1 MRKTSRIQ
9 SNNRVILAQNRY
21 KCFEKKIEKLARS
34 VTNVMKNYRNYK
46 YTVKLCF
53 IGEKKGWVTLLS
65 SIPRYFPFPPIIYGE
80 EERKGIIFHIIP

>member
-1 MRKTSRIQ
+1 
-9 SNNRVILAQNRY
+9 
-21 KCFEKKIEKLARS
+21 
-34 VTNVMKNYRNYK
+34 MKNTENYK
-46 YTVKLCF
+46 NNLKLYF

>member
-1 MRKTSRIQ
+1 MVLK
-9 SNNRVILAQNRY
+9 
-21 KCFEKKIEKLARS
+21 KKIEKLARS

-65 SIPRYFPFPPIIYGE
+65 SIPRYFPFLQLSMV
-80 EERKGIIFHIIP
+80 RKRGKALSFISSLKDCLFTLLS